1 MSARSEPS
9 GATVLVIEDDDEQ
22 RAVLV
27 RALRAR
33 GYRPTEAVDGRSGLE
48 RWAARRPDIVLLD
61 LGLPDVEGIRIV
73 RHIRS
78 EAATPIVI
86 LSARYDERQ
95 KVEALDAGADDYL
108 TKPFGVDELNARLR
122 VALRHSAGR
131 TPSDDARLVADPLVL
146 DIERHEV
153 TVDGRLLELTPR
165 EFEILRVLM
174 ANPGR
179 LVTKAKL
186 LRAVWGEAYQA
197 EDNYVYVHVSQLR
210 RKLAAADSRGRLNN
224 LIITEPGVGYR
235 IRVPDEGMANERT
248 AGEAAT

>member
-1 MSARSEPS
+1 MSARAES
-9 GATVLVIEDDDEQ
+9 GATVLIVEDDSEQ

-27 RALRAR
+27 RTLRAR
-33 GYRPTEAVDGRSGLE
+33 GYQPVEAVDGRTAIE
-48 RWAARRPDIVLLD
+48 RWEARRPDVVLLD

-73 RHIRS
+73 RRIRS
-78 EAATPIVI
+78 EAQTPIVI

-108 TKPFGVDELNARLR
+108 TKPFGVDELVARLR
-122 VALRHSAGR
+122 VALRHGAGR
-131 TPSDDARLVADPLVL
+131 APSDEARLVAGPLAL
-146 DIERHEV
+146 DVERHVV
-153 TVDGRLLELTPR
+153 TVDGQHVDLTPR

-186 LRAVWGEAYQA
+186 LRAVWGEAYQG
-197 EDNYVYVHVSQLR
+197 EDSYVYVHVSQLR
-210 RKLAAADSRGRLNN
+210 RKLATADRSGKLTN

-235 IRVPDEGMANERT
+235 VRLPED
-248 AGEAAT
+248 AAARAT